1 MQRHVVDNRPIA
13 VEYESNAVDRFL
25 LVHVRSSELAETD
38 GIWSACIGFFN
49 IVETPAGE
57 F

>member
-57 F
+57 L